1 MDIIQ
6 QLIDFLNQLAN
17 NPVSYSIIFYVYC
30 ILAAIIL
37 PIPVEIGLFMGDS
50 VPFIIK
56 ALILGAGKAT
66 GSVLVFYIGAKVEG
80 PVRFWSKKFNWFAW
94 MVEKMELVVARLKYV
109 GLYLILSIPL
119 MVDTVP
125 IYLWSI
131 FNKEGKALSVG
142 KFALTNMFAGFTRAI
157 IVYLVFLAFGIQ
169 LV

>member
-6 QLIDFLNQLAN
+6 QLIDFLTQLAN

-30 ILAAIIL
+30 VLAAIIL
-37 PIPVEIGLFMGDS
+37 PIPVELGLFLGDS
-50 VPFIIK
+50 VPFLIK

-94 MVEKMELVVARLKYV
+94 FVEKMEILVAKLKYV
-109 GLYLILSIPL
+109 GLYIILSIPL

-131 FNKEGKALSVG
+131 FNKEGKALNIG
-142 KFALTNMFAGFTRAI
+142 KFALTNFLAGITRAL
-157 IVYLVFLAFGIQ
+157 VVFLVFLAFGVQ

>member
-1 MDIIQ
+1 MDLVQ
-6 QLIDFLNQLAN
+6 QFIDLLNQLAN

-37 PIPVEIGLFMGDS
+37 PIPVEFGLFIGDS

-66 GSVLVFYIGAKVEG
+66 GSVLVFYIGVKVEG

-94 MVEKMELVVARLKYV
+94 LVEKMEWLVAKLKYV
-109 GLYLILSIPL
+109 GLYIILSIPL

-125 IYLWSI
+125 IYLWSV

-142 KFALTNMFAGFTRAI
+142 KFALTNLLAGFTRAV
-157 IVYLVFLAFGIQ
+157 IVYLVFLALGIQ